1 MLWLHIQWVFFIR
14 QVQKTNHEYIAAG
27 DEVVFGKAGKETYGM
42 GRFFSSLQNR
52 VIPGL
57 SFFVFSVIHVKE
69 RPSCPIQ
76 AIQRVKEKEANQ
88 KKVKKKAVKKVSYN
102 IR

>member
-1 MLWLHIQWVFFIR
+1 M
-14 QVQKTNHEYIAAG
+14 
-27 DEVVFGKAGKETYGM
+27 FGKAGKETYGM

-69 RPSCPIQ
+69 RPSRPIQ
-76 AIQRVKEKEANQ
+76 AIQRVKEKKPEEGKEKSSQ
-88 KKVKKKAVKKVSYN
+88 KS
-102 IR
+102 